1 MAPRVTMLAV
11 LVFGALC
18 GFGIARQLPQNTP
31 ASANDFVRKI
41 VANEIKD
48 EIQDHSHWA
57 FRLQTEKAGR
67 TELYRV
73 VETKD
78 GNLQLPIAINGRP
91 LAAKQKQQAKLHVQ
105 NLVRNPSAARKSL
118 REESEDASRTQS
130 LLKLLPDAFIFS
142 YDNRGGDLVK
152 LKFTPNPRFRPPS
165 RQARVF
171 HAMEGE
177 MTVDN
182 RQQRLAEISG
192 RLIHEV
198 KFGGGV
204 LGHLDKGGQFN
215 VRQEQVS
222 PGLWELTVLNVQMKG
237 KALFFK
243 TISVQQKILRSGF
256 RRVSDDLTLAQAADM
271 LGEPPLIRQP

>member
-1 MAPRVTMLAV
+1 MLAV
-11 LVFGALC
+11 LVFGVLR
-18 GFGIARQLPQNTP
+18 GFGIARHLPENTP

-41 VANEIKD
+41 VANEIKN
-48 EIQDHSHWA
+48 ETQDHSHWA
-57 FRLQTEKAGR
+57 FQLQTEKAGR
-67 TELYRV
+67 TELYQV

-105 NLVRNPSAARKSL
+105 NLVRNPSVARKSL
-118 REESEDASRTQS
+118 REESEDASQTQS

-142 YDNRGGDLVK
+142 YDDRSGALVK
-152 LKFTPNPRFRPPS
+152 LKFTPNPHFHPPS
-165 RQARVF
+165 RESRVF

-198 KFGGGV
+198 EFGGGV
-204 LGHLDKGGQFN
+204 LGRLDKGGQFN

-222 PGLWELTVLNVQMKG
+222 PGLWEMTVLNVQMKG

-243 TISVQQKILRSGF
+243 TISVQQKMLRSGF
-256 RRVSDDLTLAQAADM
+256 RRVSDDLTLAQAADI
-271 LGEPPLIRQP
+271 LVGPRSFDCRR